1 MNNTKHAPDRI
12 ELPGGW
18 YFAHQNENHIY
29 LYDSTGTFETK
40 WPVDIAQWFAA
51 AMNAQAQAALAADSA
66 QSQWNT
72 DMSAA
77 PKDGTIINVVA
88 RYPMAT
94 AGSPTYAG
102 YYEGRW
108 YEYSK
113 NPPEVVI
120 PWAWRP
126 RDKWPQEPAAP
137 AAEEFINGD
146 VVK

>member
-1 MNNTKHAPDRI
+1 MDTTRMAEELAKGIQNLI
-12 ELPGGW
+12 ESA
-18 YFAHQNENHIY
+18 YSAH
-29 LYDSTGTFETK
+29 
-40 WPVDIAQWFAA
+40 VIADWTALIATALEAA
-51 AMNAQAQAALAADSA
+51 ANSE
-66 QSQWNT
+66 QSKWNT

-94 AGSPTYAG
+94 AGSPTYSG

-113 NPPEVVI
+113 NPPAVVI

-126 RDKWPQEPAAP
+126 RDEWPQEPAAP
-137 AAEEFINGD
+137 AAE
-146 VVK
+146 